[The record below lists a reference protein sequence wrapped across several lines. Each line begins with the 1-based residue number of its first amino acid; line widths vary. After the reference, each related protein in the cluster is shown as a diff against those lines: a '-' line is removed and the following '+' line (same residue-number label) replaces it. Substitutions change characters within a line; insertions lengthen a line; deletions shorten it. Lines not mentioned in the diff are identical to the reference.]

1 MIWLKGYEEMSSIRA
16 VFLDRDGVINE
27 DSPDYITSP
36 DQIHIL
42 PGVQEAISKLNKAGF
57 LVIVASNQSGI
68 GRGYMSEATFHLIN
82 DKIREELS
90 VYGAKIDAFYFC
102 PHTPSQNCSCR
113 KPKSGLLLRASREYG
128 INLDESYMV
137 GDKHSDIACGES
149 AGCATILV
157 LSGQT
162 RGYDRLSFSVMPDYI
177 CLNLN
182 AASDWII
189 ERP

>member
-1 MIWLKGYEEMSSIRA
+1 MSSIRA

-42 PGVQEAISKLNKAGF
+42 PGVHEAISKLNEAGF

-68 GRGYMSEATFHLIN
+68 GRGYMSEATLHEIN
-82 DKIREELS
+82 DKIRDVLRIK
-90 VYGAKIDAFYFC
+90 GAKIEAFYFC
-102 PHTPSQNCSCR
+102 PHTPSQGCSCR

-128 INLDESYMV
+128 INLEESYMV
-137 GDKHSDIACGES
+137 GDKPSDIACGES
-149 AGCATILV
+149 AGCSTILV

-162 RGYDRLSFSVMPDYI
+162 RGFDRVSFSMMPDYI
-177 CLNLN
+177 CLDLN
-182 AASDWII
+182 TAADWII